1 MFNNI
6 IQFFIYSLVVFLSGF
21 IIIISLCFIVFTFI
35 INLGDISILEI
46 KDILSFNFYIFYR
59 MSPLIVL
66 AMLISKKL
74 RGI

>member
-21 IIIISLCFIVFTFI
+21 IIISLCFIVFTFI

-46 KDILSFNFYIFYR
+46 KDILSFNFYMFYR

-66 AMLISKKL
+66 VMLISKKL
-74 RGI
+74 RGS

>member
-21 IIIISLCFIVFTFI
+21 IIISLCFI

-46 KDILSFNFYIFYR
+46 KDILSFNFYMFSR

-66 AMLISKKL
+66 VMLISKKL
-74 RGI
+74 RGS

>member
-21 IIIISLCFIVFTFI
+21 IIISLCFIVFTFI

-46 KDILSFNFYIFYR
+46 KDILSFYMFSR

-66 AMLISKKL
+66 VMLISKKL
-74 RGI
+74 RGS

>member
-21 IIIISLCFIVFTFI
+21 IIISLYFIVFTFI
-35 INLGDISILEI
+35 IILGDISILEI
-46 KDILSFNFYIFYR
+46 KDILYFNLYMFSR

-66 AMLISKKL
+66 VMLISKKL
-74 RGI
+74 RGS

>member
-21 IIIISLCFIVFTFI
+21 IIISLCFIVFTFI
-35 INLGDISILEI
+35 INLGDISIPEI
-46 KDILSFNFYIFYR
+46 KDILSFNFYMFSR